1 MFQPMRKPDLVKM
14 RRESLGTIMLKR
26 KTDEAKLEM
35 LKKKDSKTSLKSPLR
50 LLSPLK
56 RPAKDS
62 LFSPCKLKRLSEEE
76 KSPAPSSDDSRA
88 PSSPTFVKPWS
99 PAMRALTPI
108 KGKCWILELVLSAM
122 QLFQC
127 FFKPVTPIYQEI
139 YCIEGE
145 MKAKQHI
152 ISIFRTPPLVF

>member
-76 KSPAPSSDDSRA
+76 KSPAPSSTDSKA

-108 KGKCWILELVLSAM
+108 KGKCWNLELVLSAV
-122 QLFQC
+122 QLFFC
-127 FFKPVTPIYQEI
+127 FL
-139 YCIEGE
+139 
-145 MKAKQHI
+145 KQIPLFTRRYI
-152 ISIFRTPPLVF
+152 ILKER